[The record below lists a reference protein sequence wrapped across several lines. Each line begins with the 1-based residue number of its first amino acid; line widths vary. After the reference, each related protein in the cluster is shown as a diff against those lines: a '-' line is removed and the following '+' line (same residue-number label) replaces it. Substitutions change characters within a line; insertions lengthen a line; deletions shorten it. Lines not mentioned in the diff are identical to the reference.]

1 MRSLRLLSLVL
12 VLVMAST
19 ANGAVSL
26 LTDFLTGTIDGPF
39 PTMVVGD
46 TANSL
51 NNMAGGAFDTFG
63 SGSWTGN
70 DDIWQLNWTGGA
82 MTANLFFQHS
92 VGDLDLW
99 LHDNAEGMNA
109 LDFGESFSDN
119 ETVGPMVLAPGT
131 YYLRVDG
138 YSGDNNAYDL
148 EVTPEP
154 ATMSLLAFG
163 GLALIRRRK

>member
-46 TANSL
+46 TANST
-51 NNMAGGAFDTFG
+51 NDMEGGSGDAFGT
-63 SGSWTGN
+63 GSWTGG

-82 MTANLFFQHS
+82 MTANLYFQDA
-92 VGDLDLW
+92 VGDLDLF
-99 LHDNAEGMNA
+99 LYDDAFGMAA
-109 LDFGESFSDN
+109 LEFSMGFNDI
-119 ETVGPMVLAPGT
+119 ETVGPRALAPGT

-154 ATMSLLAFG
+154 ATMTLLALG